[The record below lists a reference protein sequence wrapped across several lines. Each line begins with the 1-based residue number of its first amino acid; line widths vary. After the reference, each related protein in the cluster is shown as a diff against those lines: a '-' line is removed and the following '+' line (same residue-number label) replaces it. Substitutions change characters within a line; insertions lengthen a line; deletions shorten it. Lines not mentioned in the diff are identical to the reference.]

1 MDPLGII
8 MLFSSF
14 GLAMLFI
21 LLSSYAELHNNDNYN
36 LTEEK
41 KQRFVIFRNVNFD
54 VSSFF
59 PT

>member
-21 LLSSYAELHNNDNYN
+21 ILSSYAELHNNDNYN

-41 KQRFVIFRNVNFD
+41 KQRLVTFGSVKFD
-54 VSSFF
+54 IASFF